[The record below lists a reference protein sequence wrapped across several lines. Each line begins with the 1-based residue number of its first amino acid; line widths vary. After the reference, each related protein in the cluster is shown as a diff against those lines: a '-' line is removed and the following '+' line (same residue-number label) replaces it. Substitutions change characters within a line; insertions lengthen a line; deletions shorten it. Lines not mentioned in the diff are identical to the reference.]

1 MEYGGY
7 LELERFSGDIFHS
20 DGIALNCGRS
30 CLGYMLDTGKINKIY
45 LPYLL
50 CETVRRTI
58 KKYDVKLGFYHI
70 DREFRPIID
79 FEVHDDEFLYIVNF
93 YGQLTEEYVRQSI
106 KKYRNI
112 ILDNAQDYYAAPVE
126 GAHTIYIC
134 RKFFG
139 VPDGAFLYSSFQ
151 NDNEYERDIV
161 NGRMRFLLGRF
172 EENAA
177 KFYDEYKM
185 NDAYFDGESVKRM
198 SLISENI
205 LKGIDY
211 ESVKNRRTKNW
222 EYVSDRLSKYNR
234 LAPVKSEGPFA
245 YPLLVSDGMK
255 IKIMLA
261 KNQVYVPT
269 LWPNVIAESEVRTIE
284 HEYASDIL
292 PIPVDQRYSLQ
303 NMQAI
308 CEIIEDFIC

>member
-7 LELERFSGDIFHS
+7 MELERLSGNIVHS
-20 DGIALNCGRS
+20 EGIALNCGRS
-30 CLGYMLDTGKINKIY
+30 CLGYMLDTGKIKKIY

-50 CETVRRTI
+50 CESVKCTVEE
-58 KKYDVKLGFYHI
+58 YGAELGFYHI

-79 FEVHDDEFLYIVNF
+79 FEVHDDEFLYLVNF
-93 YGQLTEEYVRQSI
+93 YGQLTEEYVRQSVRE
-106 KKYRNI
+106 YRNI
-112 ILDNAQDYYAAPVE
+112 ILDNAQDYFASPVE
-126 GAHTIYIC
+126 GVHTIYIC

-151 NDNEYERDIV
+151 NDYEYERDMV
-161 NGRMRFLLGRF
+161 NGRMRFILGRF

-177 KFYDEYKM
+177 KFYDEYKK
-185 NDAYFDGESVKRM
+185 NDAYFDGKPVKRM

-205 LKGIDY
+205 LRAVDY
-211 ESVKNRRTKNW
+211 ESVKNRRTENW

-234 LAPVKSEGPFA
+234 LIPVKSEGPFA

-255 IKIMLA
+255 IKSMLA

-269 LWPNVIAESEVRTIE
+269 LWPNVIEECEAGTVE

-292 PIPVDQRYSLQ
+292 PIPIDQRYTLQ
-303 NMQAI
+303 NMKAM
-308 CEIIEDFIC
+308 CEIIEDVIC